1 MTNELRFD
9 RKLLEEAIE
18 FAGPEGEGRHRL
30 VYHFLCMLREAGWN
44 WRTEYLVV
52 LYDGG
57 SEPDYDEEYAN
68 YLDRMASALPATWPA
83 ELLDDI
89 TEEE

>member
-18 FAGPEGEGRHRL
+18 FAGPEGEGAHRL
-30 VYHFLCMLREAGWN
+30 VYHFLCMLRQAGWN
-44 WRTEYLVV
+44 WRNEYLVI
-52 LYDGG
+52 LYDHE
-57 SEPDYDEEYAN
+57 SEPDYDEEY
-68 YLDRMASALPATWPA
+68 LDRMASGLPASWPPHSV
-83 ELLDDI
+83 DDI

>member
-18 FAGPEGEGRHRL
+18 FAGPEGEGAHRL
-30 VYHFLCMLREAGWN
+30 VYHFLCMLRVAGWN
-44 WRTEYLVV
+44 WRNDHRVV
-52 LYDGG
+52 LFDNE
-57 SEPDYDEEYAN
+57 SEPEYDDQYAD
-68 YLDRMASALPATWPA
+68 YLDRLASGLPAVWPPHSVV
-83 ELLDDI
+83 DI